1 MKARGCGSSHEVFP
15 ELLQLKQNRLHVITG
30 LLRIGKL
37 KADDLAPA
45 EIWCLLAT
53 GLQIFHGMAKLQAPA
68 RQQLEPVYA

>member
-1 MKARGCGSSHEVFP
+1 MT
-15 ELLQLKQNRLHVITG
+15 LDD

-53 GLQIFHGMAKLQAPA
+53 GLQIFHWMAKLQAPA
-68 RQQLEPVYA
+68 RPQLDPVYA